1 MMYICKIRSAPPSS
15 PPSPPSAPMATPAR
29 ACPSGSAPP
38 VSMITMTR
46 IIKTKT
52 ITRGMKIIRRRMLTL
67 LRWLTMPAPMES
79 PKTLI
84 AVRNLKEKLMF
95 QKPFYKVEVV
105 IGFNFVMARP
115 V

>member
-15 PPSPPSAPMATPAR
+15 PPSPPSAPVATPAR
-29 ACPSGSAPP
+29 ACPTGSAPP
-38 VSMITMTR
+38 VSMKTMTR

-52 ITRGMKIIRRRMLTL
+52 ITRGMKVIRRRMLTL

-95 QKPFYKVEVV
+95 GNHFTKLKFHIHKSLLMM
-105 IGFNFVMARP
+105 NH
-115 V
+115 

>member
-15 PPSPPSAPMATPAR
+15 PPSPPSAPVATPAR

-38 VSMITMTR
+38 VIVTMMK

-84 AVRNLKEKLMF
+84 AVRNLNEKLMF

-115 V
+115 A

>member
-15 PPSPPSAPMATPAR
+15 PPSPPSAPVATPAR
-29 ACPSGSAPP
+29 ACPTGSAPP
-38 VSMITMTR
+38 AIVITMTR
-46 IIKTKT
+46 IIKAKI
-52 ITRGMKIIRRRMLTL
+52 ITRAIEIIRRRTPTL

-95 QKPFYKVEVV
+95 GNHFTKLKL
-105 IGFNFVMARP
+105 
-115 V
+115 